1 MTEKLYYSDSFLR
14 EFDAVVTGC
23 EPAKKG
29 WKITLDRTAFYPE
42 GGGQPT
48 DKGVL
53 TYGDTVVNIS
63 EVHEKNG
70 LLAHT
75 ADAEI
80 PIGTKVHGEIDW
92 DRRFD
97 LMQQHTGDHMI
108 SGVILSEYGYNNVGF
123 HLTEKELVIDYDGV
137 LTPSDT
143 EHVIDVCNRRIWEN
157 NPISARY
164 PQNVK
169 EMDYRSKR
177 DIDGDIRIVTVENV
191 DVCACCGTHLKSTAQ
206 VGSIIIYAQQ
216 SFNGGTRLFCACGGR
231 ALAMLKKRNADC
243 YRISHLLSSP
253 VDNVADAV
261 VKKIKE
267 NESLKMSRSS
277 LKRSMIE
284 IWVERTKT
292 DGELAVCVQPGLDAA
307 DLAQMSVM
315 LGEKKASTAIAVSD
329 GKICI
334 VSQSVD
340 TNRLGRFIASHTGG
354 KGGGK
359 PGIYQGIVNSAP
371 TAEQLTELY
380 NEFKEDTQK

>member
-143 EHVIDVCNRRIWEN
+143 EHVIDV
-157 NPISARY
+157 
-164 PQNVK
+164 
-169 EMDYRSKR
+169 
-177 DIDGDIRIVTVENV
+177 
-191 DVCACCGTHLKSTAQ
+191 
-206 VGSIIIYAQQ
+206 
-216 SFNGGTRLFCACGGR
+216 
-231 ALAMLKKRNADC
+231 
-243 YRISHLLSSP
+243 
-253 VDNVADAV
+253 
-261 VKKIKE
+261 
-267 NESLKMSRSS
+267 
-277 LKRSMIE
+277 
-284 IWVERTKT
+284 
-292 DGELAVCVQPGLDAA
+292 
-307 DLAQMSVM
+307 
-315 LGEKKASTAIAVSD
+315 
-329 GKICI
+329 
-334 VSQSVD
+334 
-340 TNRLGRFIASHTGG
+340 
-354 KGGGK
+354 
-359 PGIYQGIVNSAP
+359 
-371 TAEQLTELY
+371 
-380 NEFKEDTQK
+380 